1 MTGNHRVEARIAAA
15 GSSALAPRPWT
26 DVARDVATGAASLP
40 AIGSPT
46 GTTTDPRFRALLP
59 PDAWVSLPAPVRRRF
74 GERLAPLESAV
85 YVGEVAWTRL
95 NAFGWLYSQCAR
107 LVGAPLPL
115 ASGGRVPA
123 AVVVTEDASA
133 GGQSWTR
140 LYARPGRAPQLIHS
154 AKRFAGPTGLE
165 ECVGGGVGMRLTIA
179 VEHRALVFRSRGF
192 FVRALGREWALPRW
206 LAPGIVEVV
215 HREERDGR
223 FSFTLRVD
231 HPWFGRVVEQVAFFA
246 DARTDVRGQ
255 APDDVRTDSL
265 DGAPTDAPTD
275 A

>member
-1 MTGNHRVEARIAAA
+1 MTGKTTVQASIAASR
-15 GSSALAPRPWT
+15 SSALAPQPRA
-26 DVARDVATGAASLP
+26 DVARDTESGTAS
-40 AIGSPT
+40 
-46 GTTTDPRFRALLP
+46 DPRFRALLP
-59 PDAWVSLPAPVRRRF
+59 PDAWASLPAPVRRRF
-74 GERLAPLESAV
+74 GERLAPLESAG
-85 YVGEVAWTRL
+85 YVGEVACTRL
-95 NAFGWLYSQCAR
+95 NAFGWVYAQCAR

-165 ECVGGGVGMRLTIA
+165 ECVGRGVGMRLTIA
-179 VEHRALVFRSRGF
+179 VENRALVFRSRGF
-192 FVRALGREWALPRW
+192 FVRMLGREWRLPGW
-206 LAPGIVEVV
+206 LAPGVVEVV

-231 HPWFGRVVEQVAFFA
+231 HAWFGCVVEQVAFFA
-246 DARTDVRGQ
+246 DARTDAPGKAPIK
-255 APDDVRTDSL
+255 APDNARTDAHDDASSSAP
-265 DGAPTDAPTD
+265 GAA
-275 A
+275 